1 MKPINILGKKI
12 SIKIEENKE
21 YLVFGSF
28 LVVEKFL
35 SLIGYNESL

>member
-1 MKPINILGKKI
+1 MVTNFSKI
-12 SIKIEENKE
+12 DDKKE

-35 SLIGYNESL
+35 RQMGRFNEK